1 MLGRVRRSTIS
12 SLEQLESERPSSKL
26 MKADSLSIYET
37 TLMKLREG
45 SRRDTSFPAESS
57 VDGNIHCLTSG
68 GSPREEA
75 SITDANSSSEN
86 LEDTSGC
93 QPTGSLRETK
103 KSNVSLAYMFSMY
116 RSSQRARGTTDED
129 AMVIEDEDGIC
140 SANSSLSP
148 NNSQLMSSSVQTQS
162 AVQEHI
168 FPPMI

>member
-57 VDGNIHCLTSG
+57 VDGNNHCLTSG

-75 SITDANSSSEN
+75 SITDADSSSEN

-93 QPTGSLRETK
+93 QPTGSSRETK
-103 KSNVSLAYMFSMY
+103 KSNFSLAYMFSRY
-116 RSSQRARGTTDED
+116 RSSQGAGGTADED
-129 AMVIEDEDGIC
+129 PMIIEDGID
-140 SANSSLSP
+140 SANSSRSP
-148 NNSQLMSSSVQTQS
+148 NNSQLMSSSAQIQS
-162 AVQEHI
+162 AIPEHC
-168 FPPMI
+168 PPMI